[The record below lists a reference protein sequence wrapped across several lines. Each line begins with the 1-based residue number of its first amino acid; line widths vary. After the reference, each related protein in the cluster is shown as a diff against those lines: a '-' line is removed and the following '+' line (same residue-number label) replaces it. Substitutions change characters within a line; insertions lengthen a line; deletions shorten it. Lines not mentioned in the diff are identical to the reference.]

1 MGIKNILATTALVL
15 GAAAISTSA
24 SADQIKGDLQLS
36 GLSHTDT
43 GIASTATTI
52 FIDPLSGGHNLQVLS
67 GSDDFSVFVFNTLGD
82 MDSITLTSGWSDAN
96 FYSITLFPT
105 TLTFKLDNLAQ
116 INRHDGTG
124 TISIKAFGTL
134 KMTGYDETPGVFTLS
149 TQTAGNTK
157 FSFSAS
163 TISAVPEPASIAL
176 LGAGLA
182 GFGLRRKKRV
192 A

>member
-1 MGIKNILATTALVL
+1 MGIKNILATAALVL
-15 GAAAISTSA
+15 GAAAIWTSA

-67 GSDDFSVFVFNTLGD
+67 GSDDLSVFPFNTLGD
-82 MDSITLTSGWSDAN
+82 MDDITLSLGWSDGD
-96 FYSITLFPT
+96 FYSITLGAT
-105 TLTFKLDNLAQ
+105 TLTFDLDNLVH
-116 INRHDGTG
+116 IGRDNGSG

-134 KMTGYDETPGVFTLS
+134 KMTGYDDTPGVFTMS

-163 TISAVPEPASIAL
+163 TVSAIPEPATIAL

-182 GFGLRRKKRV
+182 GLGLRRKKR
-192 A
+192 AA